1 MCKDNMSDIN
11 SSEKVQIFELQPGK
25 MMDLQIN
32 NPVPLRLKLTLVGF
46 DIGKYILLKY
56 PKVTSTSEY
65 KDVLIEGNVMIVR
78 YLMEGNK
85 GECFAFRSTIK
96 HITTYPEKFI
106 FLEYPKK
113 IENRQLRTQQRTSIH
128 IPASIMI
135 EEDENNKEMRIQGA
149 ISDISLKGCGFSFK
163 SKSSTTNVN
172 KRNVFMCLQDSDGEE
187 MKLAAQVCNSRN
199 EKGVVNVGIQFLEI
213 DDRLPLLLEQ
223 LFINTEDG

>member
-1 MCKDNMSDIN
+1 MSDIN

-113 IENRQLRTQQRTSIH
+113 IENDQFS
-128 IPASIMI
+128 
-135 EEDENNKEMRIQGA
+135 
-149 ISDISLKGCGFSFK
+149 SLFQ
-163 SKSSTTNVN
+163 N
-172 KRNVFMCLQDSDGEE
+172 
-187 MKLAAQVCNSRN
+187 
-199 EKGVVNVGIQFLEI
+199 
-213 DDRLPLLLEQ
+213 
-223 LFINTEDG
+223 